1 METTLEPPPSQD
13 GVERSSPV
21 RTIARRAVWARGRS
35 RLQHLLALLSSGSQ
49 VRVLPGG
56 HMERR
61 ERPNID
67 TVRESLRDH
76 DDRLQE
82 EPPPAEEQQ
91 DDSNDAER
99 EDEADS

>member
-1 METTLEPPPSQD
+1 
-13 GVERSSPV
+13 
-21 RTIARRAVWARGRS
+21 
-35 RLQHLLALLSSGSQ
+35 
-49 VRVLPGG
+49 
-56 HMERR
+56 MERR